1 MTPLELADYG
11 ITFFSIGAIITLIF
25 QFMRYIGKLRD
36 TFLEVITNHMK
47 HESECNERFREATDK
62 LTDTVKELLEFLRYH
77 NGNKK

>member
-1 MTPLELADYG
+1 MTLLEFADYG
-11 ITFFSIGAIITLIF
+11 ITFFSIGAIITLIL
-25 QFMRYIGKLRD
+25 QFLKYIGHQRED
-36 TFLEVITNHMK
+36 FLNIITNHMK